1 MQRLSFCYGLCGPFF
16 EGEKELLPFASTL
29 ECARR
34 RDLEA
39 ISLLYRQFLPGIFA
53 YVLFRIPDRGT
64 AEDLTSDIFL
74 HMVESIHK
82 VKATDEAAFAAWLFQ
97 IARNTVAGYYRVR
110 ERMPVSLQ
118 DDADLIVHPR
128 SDPAQYVE
136 NCEDRSALVQAMN
149 MLTEEQRQVLM
160 GRLLLE
166 YDVGTVARMIGKNA
180 NAVRALQF
188 RALQSLKRILS
199 KREDRHEITS

>member
-1 MQRLSFCYGLCGPFF
+1 LQRLSFCYGLCVQLFK
-16 EGEKELLPFASTL
+16 EEKEVLPFTSL
-29 ECARR
+29 LDDARR

-39 ISLLYRQFLPGIFA
+39 ISLIYRQFLPGVFA
-53 YVLFRIPDRGT
+53 YIFFRVPDRNT
-64 AEDLTSDIFL
+64 AEDLTSDVFV
-74 HMVESIHK
+74 HMVERIHK

-97 IARNTVAGYYRVR
+97 IARTTVAGYYRGR

-118 DDADLIVHPR
+118 EDADLIVSPS
-128 SDPAQYVE
+128 SDPADYVQD
-136 NCEDRSALVQAMN
+136 CEDRSALVQAMN
-149 MLTEEQRQVLM
+149 LLTEEQRQVLI

-199 KREDRHEITS
+199 KRGSRHEITS